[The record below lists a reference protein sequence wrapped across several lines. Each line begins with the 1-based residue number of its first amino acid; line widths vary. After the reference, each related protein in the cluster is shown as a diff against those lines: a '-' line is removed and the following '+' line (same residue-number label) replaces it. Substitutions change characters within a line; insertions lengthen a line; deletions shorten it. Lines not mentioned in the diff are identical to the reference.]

1 MDRADLYT
9 DPYTSKAVREIIAT
23 SFRRRQQ
30 EVHQSPG
37 LLCLPATVLPLE
49 IQWAI
54 LDLLGME
61 DIVTKLSTI
70 EWPIAD
76 VYWRSRIPTKL
87 LFEMVHYSEDSLDWE
102 YICVSLTKLEL
113 SGSFDWFRS
122 RQRVVGV
129 IEGARDIFDG
139 ALESNKG

>member
-1 MDRADLYT
+1 
-9 DPYTSKAVREIIAT
+9 
-23 SFRRRQQ
+23 
-30 EVHQSPG
+30 
-37 LLCLPATVLPLE
+37 
-49 IQWAI
+49 
-54 LDLLGME
+54 ME
-61 DIVTKLSTI
+61 DIVTKLSAI

-87 LFEMVHYSEDSLDWE
+87 LFEMEHYSEDSLDWE

-113 SGSFDWFRS
+113 SGSFDWFRT